1 MQRVAYALHVELGAL
16 DQQVQIRDYD
26 DHGVVACPASQ
37 QEVLVVLVADAVP
50 LPHHLLVSALLFLVG
65 RDQPLRLQEIPER
78 FERFLQI
85 RVLFGRHES
94 VHEEVLEAAVAV
106 HAYGLFA
113 QFGEGQL
120 RVEQRVGYAGGH
132 LLGLGQ
138 GSQLGAER
146 GCEGLVRAEEVAEGA
161 GGVRADLSLQFV
173 FDAAEGLFCVEGH
186 VDGSIGAR
194 EVVLQE
200 KAHPEHFE
208 EAAEMTR
215 LVRQCFGEQLD
226 SGCV

>member
-1 MQRVAYALHVELGAL
+1 M
-16 DQQVQIRDYD
+16 
-26 DHGVVACPASQ
+26 
-37 QEVLVVLVADAVP
+37 
-50 LPHHLLVSALLFLVG
+50 
-65 RDQPLRLQEIPER
+65 
-78 FERFLQI
+78 
-85 RVLFGRHES
+85 
-94 VHEEVLEAAVAV
+94 AV

-161 GGVRADLSLQFV
+161 GGVRADLSLEFV
-173 FDAAEGLFCVEGH
+173 LDAAEGLFCVEGH
-186 VDGSIGAR
+186 VDGSIGAC

-200 KAHPEHFE
+200 EAHPEHFE
-208 EAAEMTR
+208 EAAQMSR
-215 LVRQCFGEQLD
+215 LVHQCFGQQED
-226 SGCV
+226 GGCV